1 MIGDLWS
8 LAQPIGF
15 GTGYIRLEQLMKEY
29 PEEATAISAA
39 KVLVVGLF
47 AMTWATVE
55 GGGAPHLPIDLIA
68 HSPLLIGCFLWMGLV
83 TTAASIAVESYAFR
97 FVPAQDAAIILS
109 SEPLWAAALAYAALG
124 EQFGANDAFGGALVI
139 SACVLNEIPQKR
151 LPQFLRNK
159 GGSNEGGEAVG
170 GDSK

>member
-1 MIGDLWS
+1 MG
-8 LAQPIGF
+8 
-15 GTGYIRLEQLMKEY
+15 
-29 PEEATAISAA
+29 
-39 KVLVVGLF
+39 
-47 AMTWATVE
+47 

-83 TTAASIAVESYAFR
+83 TTAASIAVESYALR

-151 LPQFLRNK
+151 LPQFLRNE
-159 GGSNEGGEAVG
+159 GASNEGGEAVG
-170 GDSK
+170 GDSKHSTRHVFRHRDNHIMIMCIFLLRRVCSIH